1 MGKLT
6 RLHVVLIAAGIAV
19 VIGVVWFF
27 ALMKPINERIAA
39 TQKEIDGYETAIH
52 ACLPES
58 VLTHGE
64 EPKKLH
70 NNFDA
75 LLKDPK
81 QSKYQQDLEKAR
93 ADNDKLRAQLK
104 YFKDNLHIITFKAAD
119 GDQDAWRA
127 IMHEFHE
134 IIKPEFDEFMRSAGL
149 RVSYNF
155 TPDTPPAIWT
165 AVKAPSSSFIKLPA
179 GGQIEVQV
187 MGRYTDIIRFL
198 NHLTSWNR
206 LIGVGAIRLSGQSPN
221 ITAAFPIS
229 IFILADVPE
238 SVLSAGGG
246 GAAGGMAGMGG
257 PMAMMGGMG
266 GGTGGMMAGPE
277 AAGGPPAGGA
287 PPPPSDSGGGATKE
301 GEDIGE
307 TGGARSAFGRLRGGG
322 GGE

>member
-19 VIGVVWFF
+19 VVGLAWFF
-27 ALMKPINERIAA
+27 AWMKPVNERIAA
-39 TQKEIDGYETAIH
+39 GQKEIEGYETAIH

-58 VLTHGE
+58 ALPHGP
-64 EPKKLH
+64 EPQKLH
-70 NNFDA
+70 SNFDA

-81 QSKYQQDLEKAR
+81 QSKYQQNLEQAK

-104 YFKDNLHIITFKAAD
+104 YFKDNLHVISFKTAD
-119 GDQDAWRA
+119 SDQDAWKA

-134 IIKPEFDEFMRSAGL
+134 VIKPEFDEFMRSAGL

-155 TPDTPPAIWT
+155 SPDTPPAIWT
-165 AVKAPSSSFIKLPA
+165 AVKAPSSSFIKLPS

-187 MGRYTDIIRFL
+187 TGKYTDIIRFL

-206 LIGVGAIRLSGQSPN
+206 LIGVGAIRLSGQSPY
-221 ITAAFPIS
+221 ITATFPIS

-246 GAAGGMAGMGG
+246 GAGGMGGMGG
-257 PMAMMGGMG
+257 PMDMGMGGMG
-266 GGTGGMMAGPE
+266 GGTGMMGGLE
-277 AAGGPPAGGA
+277 AGGMPPDSGAA
-287 PPPPSDSGGGATKE
+287 PPPPPDTGGGGRE

-307 TGGARSAFGRLRGGG
+307 TGGARSAFGRLGRGGG
-322 GGE
+322 E